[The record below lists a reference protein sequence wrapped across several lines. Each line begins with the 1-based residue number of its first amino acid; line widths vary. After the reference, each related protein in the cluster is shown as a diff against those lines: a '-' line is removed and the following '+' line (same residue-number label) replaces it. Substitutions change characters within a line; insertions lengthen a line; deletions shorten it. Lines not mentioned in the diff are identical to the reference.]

1 MLEIIKEREKQD
13 KNIKLTKAEQEQ
25 YDKFI
30 KYFASLIRKYSD
42 KDKEEK
48 K

>member
-1 MLEIIKEREKQD
+1 MLEIIKERERQD

-30 KYFASLIRKYSD
+30 KYFASLIRKYSGIG
-42 KDKEEK
+42 KEK